1 MKIVYIWFEM
11 KKIIDAVSFNLGS
24 NYNFSFNKET
34 SELSYHENTFY
45 IENFFTP
52 DNQQCSMEINGI
64 VGANGVGKTS
74 ILNNIRKIV
83 TGQKVGEYIVII
95 EKDKDFTIY
104 TNRKVIHKSNN
115 KFQMK
120 QSWNKELFNTIYF
133 SNVID
138 VGYFNNKNIE
148 KNKHIDVSTNYLVQK
163 DIRSFYIE
171 DLYNQ
176 ILFVNK
182 FGNSNFALNC
192 NIPQSIY
199 LFLTTVNSNLPIF
212 LSLPQKQLEK
222 LIKKNMEEEKLINKH
237 RGQRGKSFYRKF
249 LKSSSYYIYIEIHNL
264 LKNELGPL
272 KYLLEDP
279 IESLINEFVEH
290 ENISLYDQFFVIKNA
305 INGIV
310 EVENS
315 LRQAFLDTFERLEK
329 EVKIIYSLMKD
340 RRLDDFQGV
349 GARGVRARLNMNAI
363 NEAEYTLFMKWN
375 HYGLGGLIWMELS
388 SGEYGFLNMFSRIYA
403 AYKKLTFDSPREMTI
418 LLIDEGELYFH
429 PQWQKQMIKILLEGI
444 SLIFE
449 ETYKPLQI
457 ILTTHSP
464 FILSDIPSDRNL
476 FLKQNDL
483 NEVVCLDNLE
493 DTQLTFGAN
502 IHHLYSHAFFLQDG
516 LMGEF
521 AKDKINKLVN
531 ELLINSPEY
540 ISNNSERIRNQIHMI
555 GEPII
560 KRKLINIYEEQI
572 KLLKPD
578 QAEIK
583 DEIIKLLNR
592 VRILEQRLENGD
604 NK

>member
-1 MKIVYIWFEM
+1 MKIVYIWFRM
-11 KKIIDAVSFNLGS
+11 NNIVDAVSFNLGS
-24 NYNFSFNKET
+24 ERTFSFNIET
-34 SELSYHENTFY
+34 SELSYHKNVFY

-52 DNQQCSMEINGI
+52 NNQQYKVEINGI

-74 ILNNIRKIV
+74 IINNIRKIV
-83 TGQKVGEYIVII
+83 TGQKVGKYIVII
-95 EKDKDFTIY
+95 EKDKDFIIY
-104 TNRKVIHKSNN
+104 TNRKVKYKSNN
-115 KFQMK
+115 NFQIK

-148 KNKHIDVSTNYLVQK
+148 RNKHIDVSTNYLVQK

-182 FGNSNFALNC
+182 FGKSNFVTNC

-199 LFLTTVNSNLPIF
+199 LYLTTVRSDFPVSKI
-212 LSLPQKQLEK
+212 LPQIQLEK
-222 LIKKNMEEEKLINKH
+222 IFKKNMEEEELINKDP
-237 RGQRGKSFYRKF
+237 RIKSFYRKF
-249 LKSSSYYIYIEIHNL
+249 LKSSSYYIYFEIHNL

-272 KYLLEDP
+272 KNSLEGP
-279 IESLINEFVEH
+279 METVINEFVVH
-290 ENISLYDQFFVIKNA
+290 ENKSLYNQFFEIKKT
-305 INGIV
+305 INGIIDA
-310 EVENS
+310 ENG
-315 LRQAFLDTFERLEK
+315 LRQPFLDTFERLEK
-329 EVKIIYSLMKD
+329 EVKILYSLMNEEQ
-340 RRLDDFQGV
+340 LDNSQGV
-349 GARGVRARLNMNAI
+349 GARGIRARLNMEAI
-363 NEAEYTLFMKWN
+363 NEDVYTLFMKWN
-375 HYGLGGLIWMELS
+375 HYGLGGLIWTELS

-444 SLIFE
+444 KLIFE
-449 ETYKPLQI
+449 ETNKPIQI

-531 ELLINSPEY
+531 ELLNNSPEY
-540 ISNNSERIRNQIHMI
+540 ISNNSKRIRNQIHMI

-572 KLLKPD
+572 KLLKPA
-578 QAEIK
+578 QTEIK
-583 DEIIKLLNR
+583 DEIEKLLNR
-592 VRILEQRLENGD
+592 VRILEERLEQGD